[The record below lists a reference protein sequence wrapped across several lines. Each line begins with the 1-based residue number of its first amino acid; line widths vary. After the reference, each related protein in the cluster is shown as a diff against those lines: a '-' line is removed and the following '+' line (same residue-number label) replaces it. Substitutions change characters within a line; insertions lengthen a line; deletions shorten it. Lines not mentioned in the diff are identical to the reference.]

1 MNSIQFLAWALAAFG
16 VPLLAAKPA
25 MAAAS
30 TTGPVVLR
38 VYTDYV

>member
-30 TTGPVVLR
+30 ATGPVVLR